1 MTDRAGL
8 GSAADG
14 AYSLREYGA
23 MFAAPVRSRAL
34 VAALEATVGPGTR
47 VAELG
52 AGPGLYAL
60 LACRLGAERV
70 YAIEVS
76 PVLELAPLL
85 AADNGMADRL
95 VCIRDLST
103 RITLPERVDV
113 LLADLRGVLPFFHG
127 SVRSIIDARERFLK
141 PGGVIMPRRDTL
153 WAAVV
158 HAPAPYEGIVGPWT
172 SAARGLELR
181 RGLEVALNN
190 WVGVSA
196 EPGQLLSPPASW
208 GTIDY
213 ATVTEPR
220 LSGTATCTVARAGTA
235 HGMCAWFDTEIHSGI
250 AFSNA
255 PGAPSTLYGQ
265 AFFPWLEPVAVD
277 AGDVVHVRFQVLP
290 GRPDSIWT
298 WDTSVATAAG
308 ELRASFRQSTFF
320 GYVFPADDVR
330 RRGDSHVPAL
340 SVSGR
345 VARDVLAQIDGARS
359 LGEIAAEIR
368 ERYPDRFPDWI
379 AALER
384 VADVSNAHE
393 SPDAEGA

>member
-1 MTDRAGL
+1 MTDRTGL
-8 GSAADG
+8 GTAIDG

-34 VAALEATVGPGTR
+34 VAALEATVRPGT
-47 VAELG
+47 VMAELG

-60 LACRLGAERV
+60 LACRLGADRV

-85 AADNGMADRL
+85 AAENGVAERL
-95 VCIRDLST
+95 ICIRDLST
-103 RITLPERVDV
+103 RVTLPERVDV

-141 PGGVIMPRRDTL
+141 PGGAIMPRRDTL

-158 HAPAPYEGIVGPWT
+158 HAPAPYEAIVGPWT
-172 SAARGLELR
+172 SAARGLALR

-190 WVGVSA
+190 WIGVSV
-196 EPGQLLSPPASW
+196 ESEQLLSAPASW

-213 ATVTEPR
+213 ATITEPR

-235 HGMCAWFDTEIHSGI
+235 HGMCAWFDTEMHTGI

-265 AFFPWLEPVAVD
+265 AFFPWLEPVALA
-277 AGDVVHVRFQVLP
+277 AGDVVRVRFQVMP
-290 GRPDSIWT
+290 GRPDSTWT
-298 WDTSVATAAG
+298 WETTVCTARG
-308 ELRASFRQSTFF
+308 EERVSFRQSTFF

-330 RRGDSHVPAL
+330 RRSDSYVPTL
-340 SVSGR
+340 SPSGR
-345 VARDVLAQIDGARS
+345 VARDVLAQMNGERS
-359 LGEIAAEIR
+359 LGAIAVEMHQ
-368 ERYPDRFPDWI
+368 RYPDLFPDWI

-384 VADVSNAHE
+384 VADVAAAHE
-393 SPDAEGA
+393 SPHADGA